1 MASGGHIIGEG
12 FAPEERQNAWWAT
25 DSRRAVSGQLLDVLL
40 EKRGERE
47 RADLSGVEAVQ
58 MGHVMEPVIG
68 RLAQAKLGIDLM
80 KIEEYKTHP
89 KEQWLRSHFDFTGT
103 LNGKQI
109 LVECKNYSMAVRG
122 KFDAS
127 GIAPASDVAQC
138 IHEAAVMGV
147 EDVYLAVL
155 FGGQEFVLI
164 PFNITEEQKTTLV
177 QEMAKY
183 WACVQAQTPL
193 PPETPE
199 QARLLYPQST
209 EAQKTATAQVEEA
222 VNVLKHIKQQLS
234 LLEEKKEMCETL
246 IQSYMQD
253 TSTLQSFDG
262 SVLAT
267 WKNAKPSKR
276 FDSKLF
282 QQSMPDLYDKFVVE
296 QMGSR
301 RFLVK

>member
-1 MASGGHIIGEG
+1 MTDRND
-12 FAPEERQNAWWAT
+12 FDPDFRKTAWWASDT
-25 DSRRAVSGQLLDVLL
+25 RMAARGKANEVILTKLGQLDPP
-40 EKRGERE
+40 
-47 RADLSGVEAVQ
+47 DLSQVEAVQ

-68 RLAQAKLGIDLM
+68 RLAQDKLGVELTKID
-80 KIEEYKTHP
+80 EYKTHP
-89 KEQWLRSHFDFTGT
+89 KEQWLRSHFDFTGVKD
-103 LNGKQI
+103 GKQI
-109 LVECKNYSMAVRG
+109 LVECKNYNMAVRG
-122 KFDAS
+122 KFDTT
-127 GIAPASDVAQC
+127 GIAPASDVAQL

-147 EDVYLAVL
+147 EEVYLAVL

-276 FDSKLF
+276 FDSSLF
-282 QQSMPDLYDKFVVE
+282 KSSMPDLYDKFVVE

>member
-1 MASGGHIIGEG
+1 M
-12 FAPEERQNAWWAT
+12 T
-25 DSRRAVSGQLLDVLL
+25 
-40 EKRGERE
+40 
-47 RADLSGVEAVQ
+47 GVQTCAL
-58 MGHVMEPVIG
+58 PIS
-68 RLAQAKLGIDLM
+68 
-80 KIEEYKTHP
+80 

-103 LNGKQI
+103 KNGKQI
-109 LVECKNYSMAVRG
+109 LVECKNYTMAVRG
-122 KFDAS
+122 KFDTT
-127 GIAPASDVAQC
+127 GIAPASDVAQL

-147 EDVYLAVL
+147 EEVYLAVL

-193 PPETPE
+193 PPETTS

-253 TSTLQSFDG
+253 SSTLQNIDG